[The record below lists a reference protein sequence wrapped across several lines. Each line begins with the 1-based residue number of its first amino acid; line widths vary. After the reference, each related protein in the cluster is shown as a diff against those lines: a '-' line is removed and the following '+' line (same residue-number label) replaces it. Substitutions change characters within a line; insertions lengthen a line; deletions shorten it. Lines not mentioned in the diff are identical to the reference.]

1 MKNLHFLALLRPF
14 RFLIIGAVLSLVI
27 FTNLGLLMPWML
39 KIIIDRVLGSSDL
52 GYLYIILGSIVLVY
66 AIREIFFY
74 ISHYLIYYVAQRIMF
89 DVRKK
94 LFKHLQNLSLR
105 FYEEYRTGKL
115 ISNILTDVAMLQ
127 QMFSAT
133 LVNLAVNFFMIL
145 FILCVLFA
153 INSSIASICL
163 VMLPL
168 QLMNFMYFKGHIKKG
183 TLNLREKMSE
193 ISANLSETI
202 NGVRVVKSFSKERT
216 ENKNFVSQLRPA
228 FNLSIDVA
236 MKGVHCWIIAD
247 IINISSVVIVLGTGG
262 YFVSRGKMTLGDFVA
277 FYTYLGMLV
286 APIVQLSG
294 LSTAIS
300 QGLAGAARIIKLLDT
315 IPDIKE
321 SENPIFLDEIS
332 GNVEF
337 KDVDFGYNGKLVLKN
352 FSLKINPGQKVALVG
367 PSGSGKS
374 TIANLLLRFYDINN
388 GEVLI
393 DNKDIKKLNLESFR
407 GRIGVVLQ
415 EPFLFSG
422 TIEENIAY
430 AKNDASK
437 AEIKRAAKMANVEE
451 FVDKLENGYKT
462 EIGENGTM
470 LSGGQK
476 QRIAIARAILRNPRI
491 LILDEAT
498 SALDTVSE
506 YLVQEALDNL
516 MRNRTTIII
525 AHRLSTVKNADMIVV
540 MEEGK
545 IRQTGSHEELIS
557 VDGLYSEMYK
567 TQEEIYNNENEEK
580 QEIKPLE
587 KPQEK
592 KKKRSGSQNI
602 KAKSSC
608 AAAMAA

>member
-1 MKNLHFLALLRPF
+1 
-14 RFLIIGAVLSLVI
+14 
-27 FTNLGLLMPWML
+27 
-39 KIIIDRVLGSSDL
+39 
-52 GYLYIILGSIVLVY
+52 
-66 AIREIFFY
+66 
-74 ISHYLIYYVAQRIMF
+74 
-89 DVRKK
+89 
-94 LFKHLQNLSLR
+94 
-105 FYEEYRTGKL
+105 
-115 ISNILTDVAMLQ
+115 
-127 QMFSAT
+127 
-133 LVNLAVNFFMIL
+133 
-145 FILCVLFA
+145 
-153 INSSIASICL
+153 
-163 VMLPL
+163 
-168 QLMNFMYFKGHIKKG
+168 
-183 TLNLREKMSE
+183 MSE

-228 FNLSIDVA
+228 FDIGIDVA
-236 MKGVHCWIIAD
+236 MKGVYCWIIAD
-247 IINISSVVIVLGTGG
+247 IINISSIVIVLGTGG

-300 QGLAGAARIIKLLDT
+300 QGLAGASRIIRLLDT
-315 IPDIKE
+315 IPEIKE
-321 SENPIFLDEIS
+321 SKNPIFLEEVT

-337 KDVDFGYNGKLVLKN
+337 KDVSFGYNGKPVLKD

-374 TIANLLLRFYDINN
+374 TIANLLLRFYDISG
-388 GEVLI
+388 GEILI
-393 DNKDIKKLNLESFR
+393 DRKEIKKLNLESFR
-407 GRIGVVLQ
+407 GKIGVVLQ

-430 AKNDASK
+430 AKNNASK

-476 QRIAIARAILRNPRI
+476 QRIAIARAILRDPRI

-516 MRNRTTIII
+516 MKNRTTIII
-525 AHRLSTVKNADMIVV
+525 AHRLSTVKNADLIVV

-545 IRQTGSHEELIS
+545 IKQTGSHEELIS
-557 VDGLYSEMYK
+557 IDGLYSEMYK
-567 TQEEIYNNENEEK
+567 TQEEIYNDENEKED
-580 QEIKPLE
+580 KPIL
-587 KPQEK
+587 KKTRRK
-592 KKKRSGSQNI
+592 KKSSTVKRV
-602 KAKSSC
+602 KARNSY
-608 AAAMAA
+608 AATMAA